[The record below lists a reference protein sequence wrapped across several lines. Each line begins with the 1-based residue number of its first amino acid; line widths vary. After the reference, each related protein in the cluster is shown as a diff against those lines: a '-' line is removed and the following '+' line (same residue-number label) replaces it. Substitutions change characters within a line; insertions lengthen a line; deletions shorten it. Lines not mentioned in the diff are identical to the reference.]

1 LLISILRAESTV
13 EKYKIGERSFVRNR
27 KLNFMNMSILLLS
40 KSVKSLQNRL
50 NEFFEKILG
59 GCETVT
65 ASAFTQA
72 RKKLSHMLFV
82 DLNRLTVEMFYAEK
96 TQKTFKGLYLI
107 AIDGS
112 KIYLP
117 NSKDTKKEFTTIPV
131 TIKDAPNGEYVGGLA
146 SVAYDVLNNIVVDSI
161 LTKQNASERDLARQ
175 HLEHLG
181 KGYLTIYDRGYPSY
195 ELAASCYKKGV
206 DFLFRCSRGW
216 IKKVQEMYENEE
228 TDKIITYKRSMS
240 KAKHSDLDLPEEIK
254 IRLVKVVLDNGEIE
268 VLATSLLDKQ
278 LYPQEDFKK
287 LFWYRWGVETFY
299 GTIKDRLALENF
311 TGKTAESV
319 KQDFYSTIFISNLET
334 ILTDDATS
342 QLEEK
347 SKNNKNST
355 KVNKSISFNAIK
367 NNLICLLMTETDIDT
382 LLLKMTKTFMSSP
395 TSIRPGR
402 KFKRETDKPRRALNH
417 HKRTRKAVY

>member
-1 LLISILRAESTV
+1 
-13 EKYKIGERSFVRNR
+13 
-27 KLNFMNMSILLLS
+27 
-40 KSVKSLQNRL
+40 
-50 NEFFEKILG
+50 
-59 GCETVT
+59 
-65 ASAFTQA
+65 
-72 RKKLSHMLFV
+72 MLF
-82 DLNRLTVEMFYAEK
+82 
-96 TQKTFKGLYLI
+96 
-107 AIDGS
+107 
-112 KIYLP
+112 
-117 NSKDTKKEFTTIPV
+117 
-131 TIKDAPNGEYVGGLA
+131 
-146 SVAYDVLNNIVVDSI
+146 
-161 LTKQNASERDLARQ
+161 
-175 HLEHLG
+175 
-181 KGYLTIYDRGYPSY
+181 
-195 ELAASCYKKGV
+195 
-206 DFLFRCSRGW
+206 
-216 IKKVQEMYENEE
+216 
-228 TDKIITYKRSMS
+228 RS
-240 KAKHSDLDLPEEIK
+240 HSDLDLPEEIK

-402 KFKRETDKPRRALNH
+402 KFKRETDRPRRALNH